1 MTTNRNSE
9 RERTACEKTRDDRFP
24 RWLTPAR
31 DDDGKSVIG
40 TTEVVPFSISRSVV
54 FFRSLRSRA
63 LPQSGANRSFLRSGF
78 DPLRQT
84 RQSFPVASTAE
95 GVCPYVIS
103 ECKAE
108 SSHPYVVCC
117 WTGRGGCPYMVRHC
131 ALRACR
137 ARRCLGWT
145 SQAIPM
151 LTRYSATMGA
161 AKIHMFRMSV
171 VGVRMAAMMKMT
183 RME

>member
-1 MTTNRNSE
+1 M
-9 RERTACEKTRDDRFP
+9 
-24 RWLTPAR
+24 
-31 DDDGKSVIG
+31 
-40 TTEVVPFSISRSVV
+40 
-54 FFRSLRSRA
+54 
-63 LPQSGANRSFLRSGF
+63 RSGF

-95 GVCPYVIS
+95 GGCPYVIS

-117 WTGRGGCPYMVRHC
+117 WTAWGGCPYMVRHC

-161 AKIHMFRMSV
+161 AKTHMFRMSV
-171 VGVRMAAMMKMT
+171 VGVRMAAMMKIT
-183 RME
+183 KME

>member
-1 MTTNRNSE
+1 L
-9 RERTACEKTRDDRFP
+9 C
-24 RWLTPAR
+24 
-31 DDDGKSVIG
+31 
-40 TTEVVPFSISRSVV
+40 
-54 FFRSLRSRA
+54 
-63 LPQSGANRSFLRSGF
+63 SGF
-78 DPLRQT
+78 DPSQQMR
-84 RQSFPVASTAE
+84 RSFPVASTAE
-95 GVCPYVIS
+95 GGCPYVIS

-117 WTGRGGCPYMVRHC
+117 WTGRGGGPYVVRHC

-161 AKIHMFRMSV
+161 AKTHMFRMSV
-171 VGVRMAAMMKMT
+171 VGVRMAAMMKIT
-183 RME
+183 KME